1 VSDTDLLQQLLVKLE
16 DVSELHIGIIQLS
29 SKVDQLI
36 LSTQKLERT
45 LHGNGRPGLVKDFED
60 LRREVDLHPKTCPRS
75 ETINLLAS
83 AHARDEE
90 ERKAKADHEKED
102 LQERR
107 KLRNSFLVSVVLL
120 LISTTIHVIL
130 TVRGLK

>member
-1 VSDTDLLQQLLVKLE
+1 MSDNDLLKQLLTKLE

-36 LSTQKLERT
+36 VSTQKLERT

-60 LRREVDLHPKTCPRS
+60 LRRDVDLHPKTCPRS
-75 ETINLLAS
+75 ETVSLLAL

-90 ERKAKADHEKED
+90 ERKAKAVEEKED
-102 LQERR
+102 IQERR
-107 KLRNSFLVSVVLL
+107 KLRSSFIVSVVLL
-120 LISTTIHVIL
+120 LISTSIHVFL
-130 TVRGLK
+130 TIQGLK